1 MLERYAHISDW
12 DFFSI
17 FCHYDHAVATLGWA
31 ALLTAIRVRSTLWHC
46 PLTIRKIWVLRVAA
60 VPVGKRGL
68 GRHVLS
74 EPWDVARPV
83 RVLQSI
89 GHLRKLSLLV
99 RLKHVQLSLHP
110 IDQLLLLL
118 IQSTPSLIRVVVL
131 LSVNVKRCLVHLQH
145 IMRLISLQN
154 HSWYVTLQVAD
165 GLLSLL
171 FVEIGLIVALDLLK

>member
-1 MLERYAHISDW
+1 M
-12 DFFSI
+12 
-17 FCHYDHAVATLGWA
+17 
-31 ALLTAIRVRSTLWHC
+31 
-46 PLTIRKIWVLRVAA
+46 RVAA

-83 RVLQSI
+83 RVLQSV

-99 RLKHVQLSLHP
+99 RLEHVQLSLHP

-118 IQSTPSLIRVVVL
+118 IQSAPGLVRVVVL

-145 IMRLISLQN
+145 VMRLVSLQN
-154 HSWYVTLQVAD
+154 HP
-165 GLLSLL
+165 
-171 FVEIGLIVALDLLK
+171 